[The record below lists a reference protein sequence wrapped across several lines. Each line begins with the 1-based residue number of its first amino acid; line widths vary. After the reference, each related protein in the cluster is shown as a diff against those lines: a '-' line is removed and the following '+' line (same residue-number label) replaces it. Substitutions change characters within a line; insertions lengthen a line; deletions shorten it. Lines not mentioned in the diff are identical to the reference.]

1 MGGLVSPPP
10 LAESQLRV
18 DRAVIRRYA
27 ELTGDV
33 NPIHLDPEFAARTP
47 MGGIIA
53 HGTLSLNLILQSL
66 TESFGAA
73 ALQGTEIDIRFARP
87 VRENDLVIAGGAPT
101 ETPGIYEVWAC
112 AISDA
117 REEVVISGLV
127 KFASAAGGQECSRNT
142 TEITP

>member
-1 MGGLVSPPP
+1 MGGLGSSPR
-10 LAESQLRV
+10 LTESRLRV

-33 NPIHLDPEFAARTP
+33 NPIHLDPDFAARTP

-73 ALQGTEIDIRFARP
+73 ALQGAEIDIRFARP
-87 VRENDLVIAGGAPT
+87 VRENDLVIAGGELT
-101 ETPGIYEVWAC
+101 ETPGVYEVWAH
-112 AISDA
+112 AVSHA
-117 REEVVISGLV
+117 REEVVISGQAKLT
-127 KFASAAGGQECSRNT
+127 STAGAQERSRNT